1 MLFVDAP
8 GKVITPPAHT
18 AAIGLKVGV
27 VGLVTFTVAV
37 AKHPVEAVYVMVVVP
52 KLTAVTNPVLETVA
66 IPALLEDHALLPAG
80 TPEPVSCEVVLG
92 QITVFP
98 VTVGLALMVIA
109 CVAVHPLA
117 LV

>member
-1 MLFVDAP
+1 MLLVEVP
-8 GKVITPPAHT
+8 GKLITPPEHT
-18 AAIGLKVGV
+18 AAIGLKIGA

-52 KLTAVTNPVLETVA
+52 KLTADTNPVFETVA
-66 IPALLEDHALLPAG
+66 IPALVEDHALFPAG
-80 TPEPVSCEVVLG
+80 APEPVSCEVVLG

-98 VTVGLALMVIA
+98 VTVGLAFMVIA